1 MMDSYPQSGHLNNGR
16 LSCRHQGKG
25 VLTMKA
31 EDAIL
36 PNILEMEV
44 KENNL
49 LDISQA

>member
-1 MMDSYPQSGHLNNGR
+1 
-16 LSCRHQGKG
+16 
-25 VLTMKA
+25 MKA

-49 LDISQA
+49 LDISQAWGQGGRKKKDGSGKR